1 MSKTHPYLSLRRDRQ
16 SDNRARPFRFRI
28 GRALVVVGSVAA
40 SVLLPAPAAAEKGA
54 AGAAQVA
61 KSADP
66 TKPLPWNVPVGR
78 SAVRA
83 MNGMVSS
90 SQPLASQVGLEVL
103 KKGGN
108 AADAAIAMAAVLAVI
123 EPGMSGLG
131 GDAFALVYR
140 AKTGEVRAL
149 NGSGRAPAGM
159 TRERFARSGQKQIPF
174 VGIDSVTVPGAF
186 AAWVALNE
194 AEGSR
199 PLAELLAPA
208 INYAEAGFPVMEK
221 TAADWAAWSAK
232 LMPDPAARSTYL
244 LNGRPPAAGEVFRQP
259 QLAQTLRALQK
270 GGRAAFYEGEIG
282 QAIAE
287 YVHSIGGALT
297 LADLAGHRADW
308 VTPISTSY
316 RGHTIY
322 ECPPNSQGLTA
333 LLTLNILSGYD
344 LAAAAREPATY
355 YHYLIEATRLAF
367 ADRDRYIADPTRS
380 PVPVNALLAPRYAE
394 IRRQAIRREAAL
406 PLVAPGELQS
416 GDTTYVAVI
425 DKDRN
430 VVSYIGSLFMM
441 FGSGVVAGKT
451 GILLQDRGAGFS
463 LDPQHPNRLEPGK
476 RPLHTTIPALVLR
489 ERKPVLALGVVGGD
503 MQPQAQVQILS
514 ALFDLGIGLQQ
525 ALEAPRFL
533 FQGQDRVLFESTMP
547 PAIVEDLI
555 RRGHKPGTVTPPFT
569 VHAAM
574 GGVQAVHI
582 DPTHG
587 TLEGASDPRKDGAA
601 MGY

>member
-1 MSKTHPYLSLRRDRQ
+1 MPRTPLRLHLG
-16 SDNRARPFRFRI
+16 SDCIALQLRSRI
-28 GRALVVVGSVAA
+28 GRSLAVGAVVATTLLSVRTD
-40 SVLLPAPAAAEKGA
+40 AEKPIV
-54 AGAAQVA
+54 GAAQVA
-61 KSADP
+61 AGADAP
-66 TKPLPWNVPVGR
+66 TPLPANAPWNGPAGR
-78 SAVRA
+78 SVVRA
-83 MNGMVSS
+83 AKGMVSS

-131 GDAFALVYR
+131 GDSFALVYR
-140 AKTGEVRAL
+140 GKTGEVRAL
-149 NGSGRAPAGM
+149 NGSGRAPAAM
-159 TRERFARSGQKQIPF
+159 TRERFVRNGQKQIPF
-174 VGIDSVTVPGAF
+174 VGVESITVPGAVS
-186 AAWVALNE
+186 AWVALNE

-199 PLAELLAPA
+199 PLAELLEPA
-208 INYAEAGFPVMEK
+208 IQYAEAGFPVMEK

-232 LMPDPAARSTYL
+232 LLQDSAARTTFL
-244 LNGRPPAAGEVFRQP
+244 PNGRPPRAGEVFRQP

-270 GGRAAFYEGEIG
+270 GGRAAFYEGAIG
-282 QAIAE
+282 QAIAA
-287 YVHSIGGALT
+287 YVQSTGGALT
-297 LADLAGHRADW
+297 LADLAAHRAEW
-308 VTPISTSY
+308 VSPISTSY

-322 ECPPNSQGLTA
+322 ECPPNTQGLTA

-344 LAAAAREPATY
+344 LAAVSREPASY
-355 YHYLIEATRLAF
+355 YHLLIEATKLAF
-367 ADRDRYIADPTRS
+367 ADRDRYIADPSRS
-380 PVPVNALLAPRYAE
+380 SVPVSALLAPRYAE
-394 IRRQAIRREAAL
+394 SRRQTIRPESAL
-406 PLVAPGELQS
+406 PLASPGELQS
-416 GDTTYVAVI
+416 GDTTYVAVV

-489 ERKPVLALGVVGGD
+489 ERNPVLALGVVGGD

-514 ALFDLGIGLQQ
+514 ALLDLGVGLQQ

-533 FQGQDRVLFESTMP
+533 FQGQNRVVFESSMP
-547 PAIVEDLI
+547 PAIVEELV
-555 RRGHKPGTVTPPFT
+555 RRGHNRGTVSPPFT
-569 VHAAM
+569 VQAAM
-574 GGVQAVHI
+574 GGVQAVRI
-582 DPTHG
+582 EPAYG